1 MLKSCINGCCVSN
14 ANPKLKE
21 ISKYITLSN
30 EEDGVAHLINKFIL
44 KPKVLVSACLLG
56 DNCKYSGGNNYSEE
70 VMEYLKDYEIIPIC
84 PEQLGGLPTPRPAS
98 EIIGDKVINNEGTD
112 VTSNYQN
119 GAEEALKIAKLLGI
133 KKALLKAKSPSCGNG
148 KIYDGTFSG
157 TLIDGD
163 GITTKLL
170 KENNIEVIT
179 IK

>member
-1 MLKSCINGCCVSN
+1 M
-14 ANPKLKE
+14 KE
-21 ISKYITLSN
+21 KI
-30 EEDGVAHLINKFIL
+30 
-44 KPKVLVSACLLG
+44 LVSACLLG
-56 DNCKYSGGNNYSEE
+56 TNCKYSGGNNYSEE
-70 VMEYLKDYEIIPIC
+70 VIKFLSNYEIIPVC

-98 EIIGDKVINNEGTD
+98 EIIGDKVINNQGND
-112 VTSNYQN
+112 VTQEYTK
-119 GAEEALKIAKLLGI
+119 GAEETLKIAKLLGV

>member
-1 MLKSCINGCCVSN
+1 M
-14 ANPKLKE
+14 KE
-21 ISKYITLSN
+21 KI
-30 EEDGVAHLINKFIL
+30 
-44 KPKVLVSACLLG
+44 LVSACLLG
-56 DNCKYSGGNNYSEE
+56 TNCKYSGGNNYSEE

-112 VTSNYQN
+112 VTSNYQK

-133 KKALLKAKSPSCGNG
+133 KKTLLKAKSPSCGNG

>member
-1 MLKSCINGCCVSN
+1 M
-14 ANPKLKE
+14 KE
-21 ISKYITLSN
+21 KI
-30 EEDGVAHLINKFIL
+30 
-44 KPKVLVSACLLG
+44 LVSACLLG
-56 DNCKYSGGNNYSEE
+56 VNCKYSGGNNYSEE

-112 VTSNYQN
+112 VTSNYQK

>member
-1 MLKSCINGCCVSN
+1 M
-14 ANPKLKE
+14 KE
-21 ISKYITLSN
+21 KI
-30 EEDGVAHLINKFIL
+30 
-44 KPKVLVSACLLG
+44 LVSACLLG
-56 DNCKYSGGNNYSEE
+56 TNCKYSGGNNYSEE
-70 VMEYLKDYEIIPIC
+70 VMEFLKDYEIIPIC

-98 EIIGDKVINNEGTD
+98 EIIRDKVMNNEGTD
-112 VTSNYQN
+112 VTSNYQK
-119 GAEEALKIAKLLGI
+119 GAEETLKIAQLLGI

-157 TLIDGD
+157 ILTTGD